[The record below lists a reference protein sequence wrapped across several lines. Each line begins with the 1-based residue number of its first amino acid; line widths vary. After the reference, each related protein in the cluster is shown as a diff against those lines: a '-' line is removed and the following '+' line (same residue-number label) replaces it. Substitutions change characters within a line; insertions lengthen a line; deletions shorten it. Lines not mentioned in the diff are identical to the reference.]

1 MSKKKLMIQ
10 DLYRMKKEGEKIT
23 WLTCY
28 DYPSAQ
34 FQEAAG
40 IEIILVGDSMGMCVY
55 GYESTVPVTMDQCI
69 VHCKAV
75 RRGAPNTFVMGDM
88 PFMSYQRSDEDA
100 VANAG
105 RFLKE
110 ARVDAI
116 KLEGGKRVISRIK
129 AILDAGI
136 VVCGHIGLTP
146 QSSGQLGGH
155 KAQGRTVE
163 SAQLVIEDALAIG
176 EAGAQLLLLEAV
188 PPEVAGFITK
198 KLSIPVLGIG
208 AGIECDGQ
216 LLIVSDLIG
225 QFQAFTPKFVK
236 KYANIAEV
244 ITGAVKEYIKDVKGR
259 SFPGDEHC
267 YHMLKGE
274 EEKFKKMIKKYE
286 EYAVLI
292 IKASSFAYGDK
303 EEQA

>member
-1 MSKKKLMIQ
+1 MAKKMMIQ
-10 DLYRMKKEGEKIT
+10 DFYKMKKDGEKVA

-28 DYPSAQ
+28 DFPTAQ
-34 FQEAAG
+34 FEEAAG
-40 IEIILVGDSMGMCVY
+40 IEMILVGDSMGMCVY

-69 VHCKAV
+69 VHCEAV
-75 RRGAPNTFVMGDM
+75 RRGAPSTFVIGDM
-88 PFMSYQRSDEDA
+88 PFMSYQKSDEDA
-100 VANAG
+100 VVNAG

-110 ARVDAI
+110 AGMDAI
-116 KLEGGKRVISRIK
+116 KLEGGKRVVSRIK

-163 SAQLVIEDALAIG
+163 SAQLVIEDALAI
-176 EAGAQLLLLEAV
+176 EEVGAQLLLLEAV
-188 PPEVAGFITK
+188 PPEVAAFITK

-208 AGIECDGQ
+208 AGLECDGQ

-236 KYANIAEV
+236 KYANIADV
-244 ITGAVKEYIKDVKGR
+244 ITSAMEEYLKDVKSA
-259 SFPGDEHC
+259 SFPADEHC

-274 EEKFKKMIKKYE
+274 DEKLKELIEKYE
-286 EYAVLI
+286 
-292 IKASSFAYGDK
+292 
-303 EEQA
+303 